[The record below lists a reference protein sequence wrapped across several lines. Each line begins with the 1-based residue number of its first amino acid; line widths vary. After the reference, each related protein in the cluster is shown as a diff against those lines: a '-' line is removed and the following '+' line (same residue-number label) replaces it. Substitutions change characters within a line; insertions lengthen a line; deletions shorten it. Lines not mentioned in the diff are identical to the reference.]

1 MKKKFISI
9 VLLLII
15 LLGQFGMMGMAENE
29 GGNTEITLREVKPS
43 STTIGVNDLFN
54 LDLSFNIKKTLMK
67 TQNYTLM

>member
-1 MKKKFISI
+1 MKKFISI

-54 LDLSFNIKKTLMK
+54 LDLSFNIKTLMK